1 MSEPPCHRGKVLAEM
16 DAPAQQEWP
25 AVSVVMPVRD
35 EERHLA
41 EAVGY
46 VLDQDYPGDVEV
58 VLAVGPSKDQ
68 TAQIAAQLAAADARV
83 RIVDNPAGRTPHG
96 LNAAIGTASHTIIVR
111 VDGHGLLSPGYIRRA
126 VEVLD
131 QTGAANVGGIM
142 LAEGETDFERAV
154 ARAMTSPLGIG
165 GARFH
170 LGGEA
175 GPADTVYLGVFRREV
190 LERLGRYDEHFVRA
204 QDWELNH
211 RIRRAGE
218 TVWFTPDLVV
228 TYRPRHN
235 VGALARQFFRSGQW
249 RREVVRRYPDT
260 ASPRYLAAPAV
271 TAGIGAGLLAGL
283 IAAAGGPGWLA
294 IGWLAPGAYVIGVLA
309 ASLVEGRG
317 LPPRARAW
325 LPAVLATMH
334 TSWGLGFVVGS
345 RAASHG
351 ADTDATTAPVQGPQ
365 P

>member
-1 MSEPPCHRGKVLAEM
+1 MNAAATRDWPP
-16 DAPAQQEWP
+16 
-25 AVSVVMPVRD
+25 VSVIMPVRD

-41 EAVGY
+41 EAVAH

-58 VLAVGPSKDQ
+58 VLAVGPSRDR
-68 TAQIAAQLAAADARV
+68 TAEIAAQLSAADRRV
-83 RIVDNPAGRTPHG
+83 RTVDNPTGRTPSG
-96 LNAAIGTASHTIIVR
+96 LNAAIDTARHGIIVR

-142 LAEGETDFERAV
+142 QAEGETDFGRAV

-190 LERLGRYDEHFVRA
+190 LERLGGYDEHFVRA
-204 QDWELNH
+204 QDWELNY
-211 RIRRAGE
+211 RIRHAGE

-228 TYRPRHN
+228 TYRPRHSL
-235 VGALARQFFRSGQW
+235 GALARQFFRTGQW
-249 RREVVRRYPDT
+249 RREVIRRYPDT
-260 ASPRYLAAPAV
+260 ASPRYLAAPVV
-271 TAGIGAGLLAGL
+271 TAGVVVGAATGLV
-283 IAAAGGPGWLA
+283 AAAGGPRWLA
-294 IGWLAPGAYVIGVLA
+294 LGWLAPAGYTIGILV
-309 ASLVEGRG
+309 ASLAEARG
-317 LPPRARAW
+317 LPPRARVW

-345 RAASHG
+345 RAATHG
-351 ADTDATTAPVQGPQ
+351 GDTTTAPVQRSEP
-365 P
+365 

>member
-1 MSEPPCHRGKVLAEM
+1 MNAAAPDWPP
-16 DAPAQQEWP
+16 
-25 AVSVVMPVRD
+25 VSVIMPVRD

-41 EAVGY
+41 EAVAH

-58 VLAVGPSKDQ
+58 VLAVGPSRDR
-68 TAQIAAQLAAADARV
+68 TAEIAAQLSAADRRV
-83 RIVDNPAGRTPHG
+83 RTVDNPTGRTPSG
-96 LNAAIGTASHTIIVR
+96 LNAAIDTARHGIIVR

-142 LAEGETDFERAV
+142 QAEGETDFGRAV

-190 LERLGRYDEHFVRA
+190 LERLGGYDEHFVRA
-204 QDWELNH
+204 QDWELNY
-211 RIRRAGE
+211 RIRHAGE

-228 TYRPRHN
+228 TYRPRLSL
-235 VGALARQFFRSGQW
+235 GALARQFFRTGQW
-249 RREVVRRYPDT
+249 RREVMRRYPDT
-260 ASPRYLAAPAV
+260 ASPRYLAAPVV
-271 TAGIGAGLLAGL
+271 TAGVVVGAATGLV
-283 IAAAGGPGWLA
+283 AAAGGPRWLA
-294 IGWLAPGAYVIGVLA
+294 LGWLAPAGYTIGILV
-309 ASLVEGRG
+309 ASLAEARG
-317 LPPRARAW
+317 LPPRARMW

-345 RAASHG
+345 RAAAAHDAD
-351 ADTDATTAPVQGPQ
+351 ADTTNAPGQRSRP
-365 P
+365 